1 MLNFLLFQILHIIT
15 GNFKNYNTIINNSL
29 FVRASSRQMELK
41 GCRKMASY
49 KHPCKYCG
57 KLIARDSN
65 FCPFCTQE
73 NPLGP
78 IRCPICRYPLEDGA
92 KACGHC
98 GILLWKICE
107 SCGKRLFWGTNAAIA
122 VLRLLLSAPTPNAGP
137 NSLLQ
142 TGIVSNAVNR

>member
-15 GNFKNYNTIINNSL
+15 GNFKNYDTIINNSL

-107 SCGKRLFWGTNAAIA
+107 SCGKETFLGDKCSYCGTLII
-122 VLRLLLSAPTPNAGP
+122 VLPQPQMQGRTASYKQELC
-137 NSLLQ
+137 Q
-142 TGIVSNAVNR
+142 MR